1 LIAALCT
8 HIFPRDF
15 MTFDQAVDNNTV
27 AARRSRQ
34 MAGTFAWDSSSRR
47 SVDDR

>member
-1 LIAALCT
+1 
-8 HIFPRDF
+8 

-34 MAGTFAWDSSSRR
+34 MAGTFRLGFEQPARR
-47 SVDDR
+47 R